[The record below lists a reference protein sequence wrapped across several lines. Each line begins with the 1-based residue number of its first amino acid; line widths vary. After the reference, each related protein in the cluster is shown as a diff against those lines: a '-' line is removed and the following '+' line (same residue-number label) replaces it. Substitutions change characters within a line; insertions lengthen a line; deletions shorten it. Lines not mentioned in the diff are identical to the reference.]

1 MANIAYYRVSTKQQT
16 IENQRREIQ
25 KAYSI
30 DHESYDE
37 ATSGSVGTG
46 ERAGF
51 RDMEQ
56 FIRKGDNLIVADLDR
71 LGRSAL
77 DVQATIERLQSNGV
91 NIIVTRLGIDLSTE
105 IGGLVATILSKIAE
119 LERSKIM
126 ERANSGRERARAE
139 GVTFGRPKSADP
151 VKVKELRKQGMSIS
165 EVATQLRIS
174 TATVKRLQKQA

>member
-16 IENQRREIQ
+16 IENQRREIG

-30 DHESYDE
+30 DHEFFDE
-37 ATSGSVGTG
+37 AISGSIRT
-46 ERAGF
+46 EDRTGF
-51 RDMEQ
+51 REMEQ

-77 DVQATIERLQSNGV
+77 DVQSTISRLQEKGV
-91 NIIVTRLGIDLSTE
+91 NIIVTRLGVDLSTE

-126 ERANSGRERARAE
+126 QRANAGRERAKAE
-139 GVTFGRPKSADP
+139 GVKFGRPNAADP
-151 VKVKELRKQGMSIS
+151 ADVKRLRKEGKSIA
-165 EVATQLRIS
+165 EVARILS
-174 TATVKRLQKQA
+174 IGTATVKRLQR